1 MPSIHWL
8 TYYLNSCLNTRYQ
21 ENKLSVTLLLVLE
34 PGVFCQRGTIPS
46 RKFEYQFRSMP
57 ATKTVLVCT
66 GVAFA
71 LSVWYLKKTSSSLS
85 SPALKQKSP
94 KSVNKENTVTKAP
107 PHNASVSAPGKVLVA
122 GGYTVLEQP
131 NVGLVL
137 ASTARFH
144 TDINSLPISQSM
156 VKSFVSP
163 IKRRNSTLSP
173 TKSIPS
179 STPNSI
185 PIQLNSP
192 QFKSIYHF
200 MLNFHPSNEC
210 LPTLVTTSTNLSNAA
225 KNPYIETTLIVAF
238 SYCQS
243 VLGCEKFSK
252 IFNENCKNDFVEVRM
267 PR

>member
-1 MPSIHWL
+1 M
-8 TYYLNSCLNTRYQ
+8 
-21 ENKLSVTLLLVLE
+21 
-34 PGVFCQRGTIPS
+34 
-46 RKFEYQFRSMP
+46 

-71 LSVWYLKKTSSSLS
+71 LSVWYFKKTPSSLS

-94 KSVNKENTVTKAP
+94 KLVNKENTITKAP